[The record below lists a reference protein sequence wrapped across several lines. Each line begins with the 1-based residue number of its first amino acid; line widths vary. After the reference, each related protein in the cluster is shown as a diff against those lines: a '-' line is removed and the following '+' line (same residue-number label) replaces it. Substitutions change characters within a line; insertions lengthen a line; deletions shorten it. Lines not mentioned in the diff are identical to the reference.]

1 MKKYLMFFLLS
12 AIVISMLIASKSNSD
27 KFGPRLKWSVE
38 NNPKSIYTVYVY
50 LKDKGPE
57 ADKMLLNP
65 LSLVTQRSLDRRMK
79 VMPSGQLV
87 EMSDVPVYANYLNEV
102 ATKVIKVRNALKW
115 FNAVS
120 VEATREQL
128 YKLDDMDCVNSIELV
143 ETYIKHANDVESK
156 LQLKNNIPNHSPLTD
171 SLDYGNG
178 ITQIS
183 QIHVNDVH
191 NAGVFGQGVMVASF
205 DDGFIGQNHEVFTT
219 LPLNLL
225 RQYDFQLHIP
235 NAYSTTASHGTE
247 TMSLVSG
254 YKPGQMI
261 GPAFKSMFIV
271 ARTEV
276 DSFERPI
283 EMDNWSAASQW
294 ADSLGA
300 DVITCSLGYLV
311 FDSPYPGYTY
321 LDMNGHTMPVTLS
334 AVLAAHHGIIV
345 CNSAGNNGNGG
356 TINTLNGPADA
367 DSINTIGAVDATGT
381 ITYFSSQGPTTDV
394 PARIKPDV
402 CAMGENNYVAVPG
415 ATNSYSNGSGTS
427 FSCPLTA
434 GVCALILSA
443 NKNLTPLQ
451 VRGIL
456 RKFAN
461 NSNSPNNTYGWGIIN
476 AQLSVDSARKLD
488 NIPPTILHTQPFT
501 QNPNTGT
508 ITMKARIFDNGIIRY
523 TRSGEAPR
531 IYFRKNTGSGWSGY
545 TSANFT
551 SLNIDTFYFQI
562 PGSALNTQVEY
573 YFAAQDIALP
583 NALASTL
590 PAGGSGINPPGS
602 TAPPTRFAF
611 TVGTIS
617 VISNNMNIPEIYK
630 LFENYPNPF
639 NPETS
644 IRFLIKDDGFVS
656 IKVYDI
662 TGRFVNVLVN
672 QKLFAGDYTVKFDG
686 ASLSSGVYLYRIET
700 GNFVDSKKMM
710 LIK

>member
-1 MKKYLMFFLLS
+1 MKKYLMFFLLT
-12 AIVISMLIASKSNSD
+12 AIIITTLIASKSNSD
-27 KFGPRLKWSVE
+27 KFGSHLKWSVE
-38 NNPKSIYTVYVY
+38 NNPKSFYTVYVY

-87 EMSDVPVYANYLNEV
+87 DMYDVPVYANYLNEV

-128 YKLDDMDCVNSIELV
+128 YKLNDLDCVNSIELV
-143 ETYIKHANDVESK
+143 ETFIKPANDVESK
-156 LQLKNNIPNHSPLTD
+156 LQLNNNIPSHSPLTD

-191 NAGVFGQGVMVASF
+191 NSGVFGQGVMVASF

-219 LPLNLL
+219 LPLNLV

-235 NAYSTTASHGTE
+235 NAYSVTASHGTE

-283 EMDNWSAASQW
+283 EMDNWSAAAQW

-300 DVITCSLGYLV
+300 DVITCSLGYLA

-321 LDMNGHTMPVTLS
+321 LDMNGHTMPVTLA
-334 AVLAAHHGIIV
+334 AVLAAHHGIVV

-356 TINTLNGPADA
+356 NVNTLNGPADA
-367 DSINTIGAVDATGT
+367 DSINTIGAVDATGS
-381 ITYFSSQGPTTDV
+381 ITSFSSQGPTTDV

-434 GVCALILSA
+434 GVCALMLSA

-456 RKFAN
+456 RKFASN
-461 NSNSPNNTYGWGIIN
+461 TNSPNNIYGWGLIN
-476 AQLSVDSARKLD
+476 AQLSVDSARNLD
-488 NIPPTILHTQPFT
+488 NIPPTILYTQPFT
-501 QNPNTGT
+501 QTLITST
-508 ITMKARIFDNGIIRY
+508 ITLKARVFDNGIIRY

-531 IYFRKNTGSGWSGY
+531 IYFRKNTGSGWSSY

-583 NALASTL
+583 NPLASTL

-617 VISNNMNIPEIYK
+617 VISNNTNIPEIYK

-639 NPETS
+639 NPETN

-662 TGRFVNVLVN
+662 TGRLVNVLVN

-686 ASLSSGVYLYRIET
+686 ASLASGVYLYRIET
-700 GNFVDSKKMM
+700 GNFVDTKKMM
-710 LIK
+710 LIR

>member
-87 EMSDVPVYANYLNEV
+87 EMSDVPVYPNYLNEV

-283 EMDNWSAASQW
+283 EMDNWSAAAQW

-300 DVITCSLGYLV
+300 DVITCSLGYLA

-501 QNPNTGT
+501 QTPNTGT

-617 VISNNMNIPEIYK
+617 VISNNTNIPEIYK